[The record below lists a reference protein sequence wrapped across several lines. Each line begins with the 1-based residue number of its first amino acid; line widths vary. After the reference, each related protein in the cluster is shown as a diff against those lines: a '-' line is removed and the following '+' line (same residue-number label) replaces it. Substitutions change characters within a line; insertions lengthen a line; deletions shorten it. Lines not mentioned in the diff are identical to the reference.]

1 MGGHGFGG
9 GGKWFRNEGKEIWFG
24 VVVFDKTRKGKR
36 NGESRSTR
44 FSECAPLMSGC
55 CTWNGQFHESVEM
68 ISSQHEIKNKI
79 YYLANFIHFYSTFF
93 PLHEYRPKMD
103 IDDLLYD
110 SLMYIYIFF
119 STRDFDQSELRR
131 RYDKTWCSR
140 VVRDRGIRSNWLSLT
155 TRKSLKSLNTEN
167 RQKDPSNFHFYA
179 AGFKCCLIT
188 CHKHVARMKN
198 IHGQN

>member
-1 MGGHGFGG
+1 
-9 GGKWFRNEGKEIWFG
+9 
-24 VVVFDKTRKGKR
+24 
-36 NGESRSTR
+36 
-44 FSECAPLMSGC
+44 
-55 CTWNGQFHESVEM
+55 M

-140 VVRDRGIRSNWLSLT
+140 VVRDRGIRSNWLSLI